1 MILYSIDLPTIV
13 SGNKLAI
20 FDPHERYFR
29 EYNCHRGIQFDF
41 KNVNHQEEFI
51 KRYSDQFAPFAA
63 PFNHMG
69 LDLRSEFKGSVFR
82 FPIRNKEAAEC
93 SKLSSEYQELDKL
106 IYDEILS
113 SFFKD
118 LRLIL
123 VFLKNLERVEVY
135 EIANGSNE
143 HRLLASTWIDF
154 DASSRDLREKRAL
167 YKQMLEKTVNPKDRT
182 MSSNAFQLDDI
193 HVNFK
198 MVVRT
203 KINNSD
209 KMTESCDQYLMTNY
223 VRLQSAS
230 KVNFVS

>member
-1 MILYSIDLPTIV
+1 MPTIA

-20 FDPHERYFR
+20 FDPHERYFLD
-29 EYNCHRGIQFDF
+29 YKCHRGIQFDF
-41 KNVNHQEEFI
+41 SNENHQDEFI
-51 KRYSDQFAPFAA
+51 KRYSDQFAPFA
-63 PFNHMG
+63 PFNPMG
-69 LDLRSEFKGSVFR
+69 LDLKSEFKGSLFR

-135 EIANGSNE
+135 EIENGSNE

-167 YKQMLEKTVNPKDRT
+167 YKEMLERTVNPKDRT

-203 KINNSD
+203 KINSD

-223 VRLQSAS
+223 VRLQPAS
-230 KVNFVS
+230 KVNLVS

>member
-1 MILYSIDLPTIV
+1 MIFCSIDLPTIV

-20 FDPHERYFR
+20 FDPHERYFL
-29 EYNCHRGIQFDF
+29 EYNCSRGIQFDF
-41 KNVNHQEEFI
+41 NNLNHQEEII
-51 KRYSDQFAPFAA
+51 KRYSDQFAPFA
-63 PFNHMG
+63 PFNPMG
-69 LDLRSEFKGSVFR
+69 LDLKSEFKGSLFR

-93 SKLSSEYQELDKL
+93 SKLSSEYQDLDKL

-135 EIANGSNE
+135 EIENGSNK
-143 HRLLASTWIDF
+143 HRLLASTCIDF
-154 DASSRDLREKRAL
+154 EASSRDLREKRAL
-167 YKQMLEKTVNPKDRT
+167 YKGMLERTVDPQNRT

-198 MVVRT
+198 MFIRT
-203 KINNSD
+203 KVSNSG
-209 KMTESCDQYLMTNY
+209 KVTESCDQYLMTNY
-223 VRLQSAS
+223 VRLHSAS
-230 KVNFVS
+230 KVNLVS